1 MDDTQ
6 RLAAFERMLADVTR
20 NYETITA
27 RLETLKSEGKT
38 KTATFRQYLGEK
50 MTCQYIISLYQTY
63 GLFDPN
69 NREVNP

>member
-1 MDDTQ
+1 MDDSA
-6 RLAAFERMLADVTR
+6 RLAAFERMLADVTQ

-27 RLETLKSEGKT
+27 RLEALKNEGKT

-63 GLFDPN
+63 GLIESN

>member
-1 MDDTQ
+1 MNSEE
-6 RLAAFERMLADVTR
+6 RLAAFERMLADVTQT
-20 NYETITA
+20 YDTLTA
-27 RLETLKSEGKT
+27 RLEALKNEGKT

-63 GLFDPN
+63 GLIDPN